1 MLVFRSTMDAAV
13 AAHNA
18 DNIRLQGEL
27 ADARRALRE
36 LGDLHRK
43 AIDATEADRAMLA
56 DVARNLHTAILDA
69 TNRGTEVIGKELT
82 ALRLELARERAQ
94 RELLAG
100 QLRIAQKDADWLRV
114 LVNTSNTERAT
125 LLAQHGVSLPVPT
138 LRPFMAANPDN
149 REGAGMGSGQVG
161 VGLPGPLQEMLESG
175 LMDDMGDAA
184 AEAAGLHHDETGS
197 LHFGPMTNEG

>member
-1 MLVFRSTMDAAV
+1 MFVFRSTFDATV

-27 ADARRALRE
+27 ADARRALLT
-36 LGDLHRK
+36 LGDLHHK
-43 AIDATEADRAMLA
+43 AIDATDAERGVLA

-69 TNRGTEVIGKELT
+69 SLAATTVLGKEMA
-82 ALRLELARERAQ
+82 ALRLELARERGQ

-114 LVNTSNTERAT
+114 LVNTSNTERAW
-125 LLAQHGVSLPVPT
+125 LLAQHGVALPVAT
-138 LRPFMAANPDN
+138 LKPFMAPNPDN
-149 REGAGMGSGQVG
+149 RSSAEMSEGGVG

-175 LMDDMGDAA
+175 LMDDMGDDAA
-184 AEAAGLHHDETGS
+184 AAAGLHHDETGS
-197 LHFGPMTNEG
+197 LHFGPMTAEG